1 MRWLGAI
8 LTLTSATAHAGDGI
22 GVPDPGAIAY
32 QPLEPLV
39 AIVDRASD
47 RIAIATSEPL
57 DWIDARSLAV
67 SLDVGLTRHQLLRFD
82 VSSYSNAPDLAV
94 QLLVAAASG
103 GDAPDCGP
111 VGRVFDVS
119 ASWVYFMPVA
129 PFRLHFGPFVELGA
143 LYRHRNTG
151 DCRGE
156 AEDLI
161 AWQTHEVAARVMVG
175 WSQPIGAHA
184 FVSIEAGGSIGY
196 QLGAEQIEEIG
207 GEVAV
212 HVGHVSG
219 DPEVFVRLGA
229 IL

>member
-1 MRWLGAI
+1 MRWLGA
-8 LTLTSATAHAGDGI
+8 LLVLATATAHAGDGI
-22 GVPDPGAIAY
+22 GVPDLGALANRPPPPIEPAPTAGRVAIA
-32 QPLEPLV
+32 V
-39 AIVDRASD
+39 N
-47 RIAIATSEPL
+47 EPL
-57 DWIDARSLAV
+57 DWIDARALAV
-67 SLDVGLTRHQLLRFD
+67 SLDVAVTRHQLLRFD
-82 VSSYSNAPDLAV
+82 VSSYSNEPDLAV

-119 ASWVYFMPVA
+119 ASWVYFMPMA

-156 AEDLI
+156 DEDLI
-161 AWQTHEVAARVMVG
+161 AWQTSELAARVMVG

-184 FVSIEAGGSIGY
+184 FVSIESGGSIGY
-196 QLGAEQIEEIG
+196 QLGAEQIEEL
-207 GEVAV
+207 EDQAVDV